1 MYKRRW
7 TNERS
12 PVHSYSPCFSE
23 TFVFSGP
30 LEYSKPPFSK
40 ILLKKIFIS
49 MTENAVF
56 VSTGG
61 KNGGKSLR
69 FRKYPDTCGRGLS
82 TEMALMT
89 DDNPEV
95 PSHNPSMFIILWDV
109 KEPADLSQR
118 VGHVVPGVVVCLL
131 WCIMVGRVNARRY

>member
-1 MYKRRW
+1 
-7 TNERS
+7 
-12 PVHSYSPCFSE
+12 
-23 TFVFSGP
+23 
-30 LEYSKPPFSK
+30 
-40 ILLKKIFIS
+40 

-89 DDNPEV
+89 DDKPEV
-95 PSHNPSMFIILWDV
+95 PSHINKSRKTV
-109 KEPADLSQR
+109 S
-118 VGHVVPGVVVCLL
+118 HVHLFLRG
-131 WCIMVGRVNARRY
+131 I